1 MFVRSALLLYVSA
14 VLRCAPSLNSHSG
27 QVKVN

>member
-1 MFVRSALLLYVSA
+1 MFVRSALLLYVSS
-14 VLRCAPSLNSHSG
+14 VLRGAPGLGGNSG